1 MENQCLICLGI
12 FLWSNNHLIT
22 NNNILAASLFGKQIV
37 CKLVIDW
44 WSVVHKF
51 HETLITHN

>member
-22 NNNILAASLFGKQIV
+22 SNMFIVVPVQEMTFTFGE
-37 CKLVIDW
+37 LVIG
-44 WSVVHKF
+44 
-51 HETLITHN
+51 TLCRLHACKVKV